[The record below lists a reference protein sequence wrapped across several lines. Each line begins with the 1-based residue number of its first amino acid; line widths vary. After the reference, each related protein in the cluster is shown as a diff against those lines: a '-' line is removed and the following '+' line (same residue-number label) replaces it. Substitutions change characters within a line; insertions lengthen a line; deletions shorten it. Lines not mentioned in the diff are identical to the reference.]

1 MYKLRCLH
9 SSAAVLAFG
18 ALISA
23 AARSTELEG
32 GLCQVN
38 RLARERGGG

>member
-9 SSAAVLAFG
+9 SSAAVLAFA

-23 AARSTELEG
+23 DARSTELEG
-32 GLCQVN
+32 GFLS
-38 RLARERGGG
+38 LTDWLGRGGG